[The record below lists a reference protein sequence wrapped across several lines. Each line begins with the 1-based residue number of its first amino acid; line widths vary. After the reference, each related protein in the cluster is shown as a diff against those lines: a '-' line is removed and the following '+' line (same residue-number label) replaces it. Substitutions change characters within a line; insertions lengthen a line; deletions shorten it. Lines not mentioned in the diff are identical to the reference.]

1 MKMRVEREIEGRNQ
15 AFIASSY
22 LETWFLYFGHQNNKH
37 WLQTA
42 FVSAARATSLCYV
55 ITKILST
62 NMQKLFSAN
71 DFLYAFLTNAL
82 LISIIVFLL
91 TFHIF
96 LRVRVLE
103 VLYSRAIKKNLLF
116 VQIICEVRKI
126 CLPWWLLS
134 FVKFSYNKK
143 TFWILITKAK

>member
-1 MKMRVEREIEGRNQ
+1 
-15 AFIASSY
+15 
-22 LETWFLYFGHQNNKH
+22 
-37 WLQTA
+37 
-42 FVSAARATSLCYV
+42 
-55 ITKILST
+55 
-62 NMQKLFSAN
+62 MQKLFSAN

-126 CLPWWLLS
+126 CLP
-134 FVKFSYNKK
+134 
-143 TFWILITKAK
+143 